1 MFPYYQAPLRSR
13 AIRRLVLKIVSEYK
27 RILIT
32 FISLLSCFHSLLFNV
47 LFLIYILFNC
57 RTTYCC
63 SNSPTYLSGAG
74 ATKYS
79 SNWSREATSHQNPST
94 GNNHYINEYFHAQAT
109 SKYVCQKIR
118 VLANIN
124 QIERLF
130 EKLLFFSPI
139 LIFLYPRYSPL
150 QIYRTG
156 ADVSYRCSY
165 NYISFICQS
174 GSY

>member
-32 FISLLSCFHSLLFNV
+32 FIFLLSCFYSLLFDV
-47 LFLIYILFNC
+47 FFLIYILFLFDVFFLIYILFNC

-94 GNNHYINEYFHAQAT
+94 GNNHYINEYFDAQAT
-109 SKYVCQKIR
+109 SRYVCQKIR
-118 VLANIN
+118 G
-124 QIERLF
+124 
-130 EKLLFFSPI
+130 S
-139 LIFLYPRYSPL
+139 
-150 QIYRTG
+150 
-156 ADVSYRCSY
+156 
-165 NYISFICQS
+165 CQH
-174 GSY
+174 